1 MDKTLYFFADTNL
14 FIECRALEEL
24 PWDQWQEYEEIH
36 IIITPPVTKEIDNR
50 KKQGNDRVG
59 RKARKA
65 NSLFKEIIIS
75 DGDFKLIKE
84 TNPTVKLFIKSEYTY
99 TNELADKMNLAE
111 RDEQLVATIYDFK
124 NENPSLDVRLL
135 SHDSYPLSVAKGLG
149 ISFYSIPDHWL
160 LPAEN
165 SQTDKQ
171 IQILQ
176 TEVSRLKK
184 QEPELE
190 ISCVNEQAEKIEKYC
205 AEYQQYT
212 ALTNQEIDELLELI
226 KSKNPKAE
234 NFNQESLN
242 QSSLHHIN
250 KIRISGLSP
259 QYIPPTEEEISDYN
273 QKYDAWL
280 CECEEFLKNYHTRIQ
295 YHTPRSTVTF
305 VTKNVGTRPAKD
317 ALLSLEAKGSFQIMP
332 PPKRDEDDEEGEN
345 RQNPLALPRPPSPPK
360 GKMGYK
366 ELGNLSRSMDDL
378 FRSFRS
384 PVFGEALSPSHLLR
398 TPFIPS
404 PPDPNKFYYK
414 ESRPNWPCCSY
425 ELECEQW
432 RHATDYECF
441 SCEIHP
447 DLDKNQEEIKGSI
460 ECKIHAEN
468 LSHCETKILPV
479 KIEVK
484 AASTY
489 QKILELIDP
498 TLAEKSSIQSKKDS
512 NAGGKST

>member
-1 MDKTLYFFADTNL
+1 MDKTLYFFTDTNL
-14 FIECRALEEL
+14 FIECRALAEL
-24 PWDQWQEYEEIH
+24 PWGEWQEYEEIH

-75 DGDFKLIKE
+75 DDDFKLIQE

-124 NENPSLDVRLL
+124 KENPSLDVRLL
-135 SHDSYPLSVAKGLG
+135 SHDGYPLSLAKGLG
-149 ISFYSIPDHWL
+149 ISFYSIPDQWL

-171 IQILQ
+171 IQTLQ
-176 TEVSRLKK
+176 TEISRLKK
-184 QEPELE
+184 QEPDLE
-190 ISCVNEQAEKIEKYC
+190 ISCVNEQAEKIEKYY
-205 AEYQQYT
+205 AEYHQYT
-212 ALTNQEIDELLELI
+212 NLTNQEIDELLELI

-259 QYIPPTEEEISDYN
+259 QYIPPTEEEIGDYN

-280 CECEEFLKNYHTRIQ
+280 CECEEFLKNYHARIQ
-295 YHTPRSTVTF
+295 YHMPRSTVTF
-305 VTKNVGTRPAKD
+305 VTKNTGTRPAKD
-317 ALLSLEAKGSFQIMP
+317 ALVSLEAKGGFQIMP
-332 PPKRDEDDEEGEN
+332 PPKKDEDDEEGKN
-345 RQNPLALPRPPSPPK
+345 KQNPLALPRPPRPPQ

-366 ELGNLSRSMDDL
+366 ELSSLSRSIDDL
-378 FRSFRS
+378 FRPSRS
-384 PVFGEALSPSHLLR
+384 TALGEALSSIHDFR

-404 PPDPNKFYYK
+404 PPDPNRFYYK
-414 ESRPNWPCCSY
+414 EGRPLRPCY
-425 ELECEQW
+425 TFELECQQW
-432 RHATDYECF
+432 RHATDYEYF
-441 SCEIHP
+441 FCEIHP
-447 DLDKNQEEIKGSI
+447 DLDNNQEEIKGSI

-489 QKILELIDP
+489 QKILELIDR
-498 TLAEKSSIQSKKDS
+498 TLSTAHHAQHPKDR
-512 NAGGKST
+512 NASG